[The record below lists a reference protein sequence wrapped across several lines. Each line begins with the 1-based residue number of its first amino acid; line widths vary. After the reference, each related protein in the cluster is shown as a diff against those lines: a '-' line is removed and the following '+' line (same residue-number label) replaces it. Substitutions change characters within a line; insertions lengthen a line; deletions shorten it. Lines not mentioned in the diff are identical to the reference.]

1 MYLDGID
8 GYHILSCTVTYLYD
22 MLLNLQEIVEHQGQQ
37 RRKTEKIWCLR
48 RLMKLL
54 QLVC

>member
-37 RRKTEKIWCLR
+37 RRKTEKI
-48 RLMKLL
+48 
-54 QLVC
+54 